1 MSITTEYRKARA
13 ERGGTRAIDAL
24 RIARHN
30 ERMRG
35 IEFPRYVGDD
45 VRIDLPRGEYIICKL
60 EYDHGSDIRERLGCD
75 WDSTSGEY
83 LHAEMPLGWMDRE
96 GRVLFDADPRGY
108 RVDWAWWDA
117 DTAGW
122 TLADRIAQRRQ
133 QGMARHDAWLSA
145 RESIRREF
153 DYFREVY
160 AAGYVGY
167 VVTLYGAD
175 DNEVE
180 HDSCWGFEAV
190 GDYAG
195 HEARSV
201 ADHMADER
209 AKHWERE
216 TAKAREAMR
225 AAGRAFS
232 DLTHEYRKARTIGP
246 ATCDA
251 IRARMES
258 LRAQHRAAL
267 AVIVGGK
274 A

>member
-13 ERGGTRAIDAL
+13 EHGGTRAIDAL
-24 RIARHN
+24 RAARYN
-30 ERMRG
+30 ERMRAV
-35 IEFPRYVGDD
+35 EFPRYVGDD
-45 VRIDLPRGEYIICKL
+45 VRIDLPRGEHIVCKL
-60 EYDHGSDIRERLGCD
+60 EYDHDTDIRERLGCD
-75 WDSTSGEY
+75 WGRAGDVD
-83 LHAEMPLGWMDRE
+83 AEATIGWMDRE
-96 GRVLFDADPRGY
+96 GHVLFDADPRGY
-108 RVDWAWWDA
+108 RVSWAWWDA
-117 DTAGW
+117 DTTGW
-122 TLADRIAQRRQ
+122 TLADRIAQRRRN
-133 QGMARHDAWLSA
+133 GMSRHAAWLSA

-153 DYFREVY
+153 DYFQEVWD
-160 AAGYVGY
+160 AGYVGY
-167 VVTLYGAD
+167 IVTLYDAD

-216 TAKAREAMR
+216 TVKAREAMR
-225 AAGRAFS
+225 AAGRAFT
-232 DLTHEYRKARTIGP
+232 DLMHEYRKARTIGP

-267 AVIVGGK
+267 AVIVGGV